1 MAGKWLTCKVED
13 INRAVHHS
21 KWQRKVTVKLY
32 LGEINHLPTS
42 LALFWG
48 GSVGGERGRWEE
60 GSEGII
66 AMPMPFFFFSKSDV
80 CVLKI
85 FH

>member
-13 INRAVHHS
+13 INRAVRRS

-32 LGEINHLPTS
+32 LGEIIHLSTS

-48 GSVGGERGRWEE
+48 GSVGGERGRGEE
-60 GSEGII
+60 GRGGVI
-66 AMPMPFFFFSKSDV
+66 AKPGPLFFFFARV
-80 CVLKI
+80 TGY
-85 FH
+85 FF